1 MRTAEEMKLEIKKE
15 SVMKNLIKILMVIFI
30 SSLASNSFAHSGRTD
45 ANGGHNCSE
54 SSKRKG
60 LCYGYHYHIDTLKQ
74 NVSKDVKQL
83 LEKKI

>member
-1 MRTAEEMKLEIKKE
+1 M
-15 SVMKNLIKILMVIFI
+15 NYFIKILMVIFI
-30 SSLASNSFAHSGRTD
+30 SSLASYSLAHSGRTD
-45 ANGGHNCSE
+45 ASGGHNCSD

-60 LCYGYHYHIDTLKQ
+60 LCSGYHYHIDTLKQ